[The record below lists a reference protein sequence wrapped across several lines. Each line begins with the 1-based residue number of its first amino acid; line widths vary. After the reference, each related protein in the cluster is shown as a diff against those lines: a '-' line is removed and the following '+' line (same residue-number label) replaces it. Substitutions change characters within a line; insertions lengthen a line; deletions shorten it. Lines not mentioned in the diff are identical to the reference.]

1 LSERKIT
8 VLAGGIG
15 AARFLSGLVHVR
27 APETITAIVNTADD
41 LTWCGLH
48 ISPDID
54 TVTYTLAGMVH
65 PERGWGIAND
75 SFHCLKMLGR
85 LGHPTWFSLGDRDLG
100 LHIHRTFRLKQGW
113 RLDQVTEEI
122 RTALNVKTRI
132 LPMTNHPVST
142 KINTGA
148 EVLPFQE
155 YFVKRNA
162 KDRVKEILFDGIE
175 DASPA
180 PQVIEAIET
189 AKCVIIAPSNPF
201 VSIGPILSVPGV
213 RSALSRTNAR
223 VAAISPIVGGAAVKG
238 PAARMMGDLQ
248 HEVSALGVS
257 RIYRELLDVM
267 IIDEKDAHLK
277 NEIEKLGIRAVVCN
291 TIMSSL
297 QKKIDLSNIVLRALK
312 F

>member
-1 LSERKIT
+1 VSETKIT
-8 VLAGGIG
+8 VLAGGVG
-15 AARFLSGLVHVR
+15 AARFLSGLVHVQN
-27 APETITAIVNTADD
+27 PETIIAIVNTADD
-41 LTWCGLH
+41 LTWCGLY

-65 PERGWGIAND
+65 PKRGWGVEND

-85 LGHPTWFSLGDRDLG
+85 LGHSTWFNLGDRDLG
-100 LHIHRTFRLKQGW
+100 IHIHRTFRLKQGW
-113 RLDQVTEEI
+113 TLDQVTDEI
-122 RTALNVKTRI
+122 RTALNVRTII
-132 LPMTNHPVST
+132 LPMTNHRVST
-142 KINTGA
+142 KINTGV

-162 KDRVKEILFDGIE
+162 KDGVKEILFDGIE

-189 AKCVIIAPSNPF
+189 AEYVIIAPSNPF

-213 RSALSRTNAR
+213 RSTLFHTNAR

-238 PAARMMGDLQ
+238 PAARMMGDLH
-248 HEVSALGVS
+248 HEVSALGIS

-267 IIDEKDAHLK
+267 IIDEQDAHLK
-277 NEIEKLGIRAVVCN
+277 NEIEKLGIRVVVCD

-297 QKKIDLSNIVLRALK
+297 QKKLDLSNTVLKGLE